1 MMKKITILIF
11 IMFIIACSGQSNI
24 LKSSKSLYFYFDGN
38 SELMKKNYSGYEKV
52 SNKGLG
58 NLKYNFKLDSTNLIF
73 IAKEKVTR
81 NNPKRIKLSIKDTVK
96 LNVKDISWLN
106 TFTKN
111 WRNIA
116 KLRNTNEDIYIIEKD
131 TLDNKL
137 YLINVVYIE
146 EIE

>member
-1 MMKKITILIF
+1 MINKILIF
-11 IMFIIACSGQSNI
+11 SIFIIAFTGIQKN
-24 LKSSKSLYFYFDGN
+24 LKSSDSLYFYFDGN
-38 SELMKKNYSGYEKV
+38 SDLMTKKYSGYEKV

-73 IAKEKVTR
+73 IAKDKATR
-81 NNPKRIKLSIKDTVK
+81 NNPKRIKLSNTDTIK

-106 TFTKN
+106 SFTKN
-111 WRNIA
+111 WKNIA
-116 KLRNTNEDIYIIEKD
+116 KLRNTKEDLYIIEKD

-137 YLINVVYIE
+137 YLINVVYSE